1 MSYLENE
8 KKFFKKTS
16 KKNSEK
22 NAEYYNRKRVNRIK
36 NAIVILSVMLCSLP
50 IYFGL
55 YALVN
60 LGIKHETRPG
70 DYESAVIDIST
81 EEMVMTTEEL
91 EKQITE
97 DYAKLDS
104 DSSDDM
110 GKVAAE
116 EKNMVGSAKNDNTT
130 VSNGKTVYLTF
141 DDGPSEHTDKLLDVL
156 AEYDVKAT
164 FFVVCN
170 PDESLWPMYKRIV
183 EEGHT
188 LAMHSYSH
196 VYSEVYASEE
206 SFIQDVTSLHDFLYE
221 ETGVDC
227 KLYRFPGGSSNT
239 VSNVAIQTLIAYL
252 NEEDIT
258 YFDWNALSGDAVDP
272 SLSAGELNANIME
285 YVRANSGDS
294 VVLMH
299 DIDACE
305 NTLEALPELIETLQS
320 EGYTIRAIDSNT
332 EPVQHVSYQGE

>member
-1 MSYLENE
+1 MTYLENE
-8 KKFFKKTS
+8 KNLSKKTS
-16 KKNSEK
+16 KKESEK
-22 NAEYYNRKRVNRIK
+22 MAENYNRKRVDRIK
-36 NAIVILSVMLCSLP
+36 TCIVVTGVLLCALP
-50 IYFGL
+50 IYLAF
-55 YALVN
+55 YMIIRIDFTQSKTAV
-60 LGIKHETRPG
+60 EDRA
-70 DYESAVIDIST
+70 AVIDVST
-81 EEMVMTTEEL
+81 EEMVMTTEKLYE
-91 EKQITE
+91 QITE

-116 EKNMVGSAKNDNTT
+116 DKKLVGSAMDDTA

-141 DDGPSEHTDKLLDVL
+141 DDGPSRHTDKLLDVL

-183 EEGHT
+183 DEGHT
-188 LAMHSYSH
+188 LAMHSYTH

-206 SFIQDVTSLHDFLYE
+206 SFIQDVTDLHDFLYE

-239 VSNVAIQTLIAYL
+239 VSNVAIQTLIADL
-252 NEEDIT
+252 NEENIT
-258 YFDWNALSGDAVDP
+258 YFDWNALSGDAVNP
-272 SLSAGELNANIME
+272 GLSAGELNANIME
-285 YVRANSGDS
+285 NVRSNSGDS

-305 NTLEALPELIETLQS
+305 NTLEALPDLIETLRN
-320 EGYTIRAIDSNT
+320 EGYTLSAIDADT
-332 EPVQHVSYQGE
+332 TPVQHVSYQGE